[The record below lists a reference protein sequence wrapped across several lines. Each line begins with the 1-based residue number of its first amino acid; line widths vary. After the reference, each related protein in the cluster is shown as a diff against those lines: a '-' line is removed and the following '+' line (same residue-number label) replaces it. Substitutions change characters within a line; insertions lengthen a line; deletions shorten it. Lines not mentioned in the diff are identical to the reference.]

1 MIGGVEA
8 LKQSSQKALSVKV
21 SHRFTAESAVFD
33 DDNLVSHA
41 GLVPVMTLAE
51 STGLASLL
59 GERVDLGATQV
70 ASAGANLEAK
80 LLTVIAGFCC
90 GADSI
95 DDLDLVRAGGHT
107 HLFDRVYAPA
117 TIGQTLREFTPGH
130 ARQLNAVMT
139 RALPA
144 MCAAADLLPDA
155 ESRVFVDIDSLLRP
169 VYGYQ
174 KQGGSYGHAKIAGR
188 ELLRRGLS
196 PLVATLSTPGHP
208 PVIANTWLRAGRA
221 ASGTG
226 AAKMIAE
233 TLTTARRSGAT
244 GEITV
249 RGDSAYGTAAV
260 MRTCQRLNTTFSLVL
275 RTNTAITRAI
285 TAISEHAWTPVHY
298 PGAVT
303 DPDTGELISDAEVAE
318 TTYTVQPFST
328 QPVTA
333 RLIVRRVKA
342 HHPANTDTL
351 MPAWRY
357 HSFFTNTTDDT
368 VTADI
373 NHRGHAII
381 ETVFAD
387 LIDGP
392 LAHLPSGVFGANAA
406 WLALT
411 AISHNLLRTL
421 AALAAT
427 PRLRAARGA
436 TLRRTLI
443 AVPARL
449 ARPART
455 PVLHLPRHWPTRQAF
470 TTLWAA
476 VHTT

>member
-1 MIGGVEA
+1 M
-8 LKQSSQKALSVKV
+8 KV
-21 SHRFTAESAVFD
+21 SHTFSAESAVFD

-41 GLVPVMTLAE
+41 GLVPVMAVAE

-59 GERVDLGATQV
+59 GERVDLGTTQV

-80 LLTVIAGFCC
+80 LLTVIAGLCC

-95 DDLDLVRAGGHT
+95 DDLGRVRSGGHT
-107 HLFDRVYAPA
+107 RLFDRVYAPA

-139 RALPA
+139 HTLPA
-144 MCAAADLLPDA
+144 MCATAGLLPTDG
-155 ESRVFVDIDSLLRP
+155 SQVFVDIDSLLRP

-174 KQGGSYGHAKIAGR
+174 KEGGSYGHAKIAGR
-188 ELLRRGLS
+188 ELLRKGLS
-196 PLVATLSTPGHP
+196 PQVTTLSAAGHA
-208 PVIANTWLRAGRA
+208 PVIANAWLRAGRT
-221 ASGTG
+221 ASGNG
-226 AAKMIAE
+226 AARMIAE
-233 TLTTARRSGAT
+233 TLTTARRCGAS

-249 RGDSAYGTAAV
+249 RGDAAYGTAAV
-260 MRTCQRLNTTFSLVL
+260 MRTCQRLAATFSLVL

-285 TAISEHAWTPVHY
+285 TAIGDDAWTPVHY

-318 TTYTVQPFST
+318 TTYTVQPDSA

-333 RLIVRRVKA
+333 RLIVRRVTA
-342 HHPANTDTL
+342 HHPAGTDTL

-368 VTADI
+368 VTADLI
-373 NHRGHAII
+373 HRRHAII

-392 LAHLPSGVFGANAA
+392 LAHLPSGRFGANAA

-411 AISHNLLRTL
+411 AISHNLMRTL
-421 AALAAT
+421 AALTNT
-427 PRLRAARGA
+427 PTLRAARGA

-443 AVPARL
+443 AIPARL

-455 PVLHLPRHWPTRQAF
+455 PVLHLPRHWPTQHAF

-476 VHTT
+476 ANTT